1 MPSSPNCTPGPA
13 AVSIRSFQRGTA
25 DANAFRSLN
34 EEWIT
39 RFFRME
45 TKDFEVLRD
54 PEGTILKHGG
64 HIYMAELGAEA
75 VGCVALESTS
85 AAVYELS
92 KMAVTPNLR
101 GKGVG
106 RRLLEYA
113 IERAR
118 TLGAESLWL
127 GSNTNLQSAIHL
139 YETVGFQH
147 LPAERRPNSPYSRA
161 NVFMEK
167 RLR

>member
-1 MPSSPNCTPGPA
+1 MPNCTPGPA
-13 AVSIRSFQRGTA
+13 AVHIRRFQPGTSDA
-25 DANAFRSLN
+25 DAFRSLN
-34 EEWIT
+34 EEWIM
-39 RFFRME
+39 RFFTME
-45 TKDFEVLRD
+45 TRDFEVLRD
-54 PEGTILKHGG
+54 PEGSILKHGG
-64 HIYMAELGAEA
+64 HIYMAELGAEP
-75 VGCVALESTS
+75 VGCVALELTGT
-85 AAVYELS
+85 AVYELS

-106 RRLLEYA
+106 RRLLDYA
-113 IERAR
+113 IEQAR

-127 GSNTNLQSAIHL
+127 GSNTMLQNAIHL
-139 YETVGFQH
+139 YKSVGFQH